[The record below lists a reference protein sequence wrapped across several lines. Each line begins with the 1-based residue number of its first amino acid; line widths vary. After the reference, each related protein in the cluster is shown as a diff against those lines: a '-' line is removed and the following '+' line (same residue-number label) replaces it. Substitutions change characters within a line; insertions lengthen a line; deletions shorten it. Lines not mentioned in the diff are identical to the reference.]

1 MKGKQICSYLK
12 SVRREVAAANGI
24 ELEIPD
30 CTFDGECPGT
40 CPRCEAE
47 VRQLEQALSHRQS
60 LSQKVAIVGV
70 AMGLA
75 LSGMSA
81 ASAQNVNPSD
91 SVNCKSLE
99 MDGFADDG
107 TSADDELIVGEARLP
122 QLRAEFPGGMP
133 ALREFLAE
141 NCHYPKEAQDNGQQ
155 GVVLLEFVV
164 EEDGT
169 ISTITVLRSACE
181 ALDEE
186 AIRVVKAMPKWKPGE
201 NNGQPCRSYFQLPIT
216 FTLE

>member
-1 MKGKQICSYLK
+1 MK

-30 CTFDGECPGT
+30 CTFEGECPGT

-47 VRQLEQALSHRQS
+47 VRQLEQALSQRQR

-75 LSGMSA
+75 LSGMSVA
-81 ASAQNVNPSD
+81 QAQNVNPQDSTHCDTLILGFSD
-91 SVNCKSLE
+91 VVPSHS
-99 MDGFADDG
+99 
-107 TSADDELIVGEARLP
+107 LP
-122 QLRAEFPGGMP
+122 QVRAEFPGGMA
-133 ALREFLAE
+133 ALRAFLAE
-141 NCHYPKEAQDNGQQ
+141 NCHYPKEAREKNQQ
-155 GVVLLEFVV
+155 GVVLLEFAV

-201 NNGQPCRSYFQLPIT
+201 NDGLPCRSYFQLPIT

>member
-1 MKGKQICSYLK
+1 MNGKQVCSYLK

-30 CTFDGECPGT
+30 CTFEGECPGT

-75 LSGMSA
+75 LSGMSV
-81 ASAQNVNPSD
+81 ASAQNVAPSD
-91 SVNCKSLE
+91 SVGCEVTEVGSV
-99 MDGFADDG
+99 
-107 TSADDELIVGEARLP
+107 DEEPLAGRVP
-122 QLRAEFPGGMP
+122 QLRAEFPGGTD
-133 ALREFLAE
+133 ALRAFLAE
-141 NCHYPKEAQDNGQQ
+141 NCHYPKEAQEKQQQ
-155 GVVLLEFVV
+155 GVVLLEFLV

-169 ISTITVLRSACE
+169 ISAITVLRSACE

-201 NNGQPCRSYFQLPIT
+201 NDGLPCRSYFQLPIT

>member
-1 MKGKQICSYLK
+1 MNGKQVCSYLK

-24 ELEIPD
+24 DLEIPD
-30 CTFDGECPGT
+30 CTFEGECPGT

-47 VRQLEQALSHRQS
+47 VRQLEQALSQRQR

-75 LSGMSA
+75 LSGMSVA
-81 ASAQNVNPSD
+81 QAQNVNPQD
-91 SVNCKSLE
+91 STHCETVML
-99 MDGFADDG
+99 GFADDVP
-107 TSADDELIVGEARLP
+107 SHSLP
-122 QLRAEFPGGMP
+122 QVRAEFPGGMA
-133 ALREFLAE
+133 ALRAFLAE
-141 NCHYPKEAQDNGQQ
+141 NCHYPKEALEKNQQ
-155 GVVLLEFVV
+155 GVVMVEFAV

-201 NNGQPCRSYFQLPIT
+201 NDGLPCRSYFQLPIT

>member
-24 ELEIPD
+24 DLEIPD

-47 VRQLEQALSHRQS
+47 VRQLEQALSQRQR
-60 LSQKVAIVGV
+60 LSPKVAIVGV

-91 SVNCKSLE
+91 SVNCKS
-99 MDGFADDG
+99 
-107 TSADDELIVGEARLP
+107 
-122 QLRAEFPGGMP
+122 
-133 ALREFLAE
+133 
-141 NCHYPKEAQDNGQQ
+141 
-155 GVVLLEFVV
+155 
-164 EEDGT
+164 
-169 ISTITVLRSACE
+169 
-181 ALDEE
+181 
-186 AIRVVKAMPKWKPGE
+186 
-201 NNGQPCRSYFQLPIT
+201 
-216 FTLE
+216 